1 MKRIL
6 ATTLILGMMLCVA
19 GCGDKT
25 GTETTGA
32 DSTTSAVVDT
42 TAPVNSANA
51 VNEGVLAMGSYTG
64 SSVYAQDDFKMEWNY
79 IITFDRSGRFIITD
93 KEGTE
98 KGSGTYAFADDHYT
112 MTYSDDR
119 ACTFVV
125 NKDGSLTMT
134 SDLPYG
140 KATISNDTVGGISVD
155 YVGEAVDEAA
165 IAAGTYNASY
175 TKESAMAG
183 TVVYE
188 YVATVG
194 EDGTFSYSVSFDM
207 RGTAY
212 DGASASG
219 TYKVDGDKFI
229 FTDSEGNVTEGK
241 ITAEKAIVIS
251 LKASAMASTPYEVT
265 FVLAK

>member
-6 ATTLILGMMLCVA
+6 ATTLILGMMICAA

-25 GTETTGA
+25 GT

-42 TAPVNSANA
+42 TAPVNSADA

-64 SSVYAQDDFKMEWNY
+64 SSVYAQDNFKMEWNY
-79 IITFDRSGRFIITD
+79 IITFDKAGSFIITD
-93 KEGTE
+93 KAGTE
-98 KGSGTYAFADDHYT
+98 KGSGTYALTGDNYT
-112 MTYSDDR
+112 MTYSDNR
-119 ACTFVV
+119 TCTFVV

-140 KATISNDTVGGISVD
+140 KATISIETVGGISVD
-155 YVGEAVDEAA
+155 YAGEAIDESSV
-165 IAAGTYNASY
+165 AAGTYNASY

-188 YVATVG
+188 YVATIG
-194 EDGTFSYSVSFDM
+194 ADGTFSYSVSFDM

-229 FTDSEGNVTEGK
+229 FTDSEGNATEGK
-241 ITAEKAIVIS
+241 IEKAIVIS